1 MRGVARIGSSNGDR
15 FLSLNDYEKVLG
27 SICEKNDWEY
37 ELFRDYI
44 FFDEQ
49 CFNIKDRQELK
60 RQLECRKLPISKIKE
75 YALKYEQ

>member
-1 MRGVARIGSSNGDR
+1 MRGVTRIGGSNGDR

-27 SICEKNDWEY
+27 SICDKNEWEF
-37 ELFRDYI
+37 EPFRDYI
-44 FFDEQ
+44 FFDKQ

>member
-1 MRGVARIGSSNGDR
+1 MRGVARIGGSNGDR

-27 SICEKNDWEY
+27 SICDKNEWEF
-37 ELFRDYI
+37 EPFRDYI
-44 FFDEQ
+44 FFDKQ